1 LEKKR
6 DRDGALTVFFQLLD
20 TPTRP
25 DKSPDSLW
33 FYKAGFNAA
42 RLLEESSNW
51 KAAAAV
57 YEKLVAAAGPRS
69 DEAKARLDRLRLEHF
84 LWPE

>member
-1 LEKKR
+1 LN
-6 DRDGALTVFFQLLD
+6 VFFQLID
-20 TPTRP
+20 ASTR
-25 DKSPDSLW
+25 SERSLDSLW

-69 DEAKARLDRLRLEHF
+69 DEAKARLNRLRLEHF